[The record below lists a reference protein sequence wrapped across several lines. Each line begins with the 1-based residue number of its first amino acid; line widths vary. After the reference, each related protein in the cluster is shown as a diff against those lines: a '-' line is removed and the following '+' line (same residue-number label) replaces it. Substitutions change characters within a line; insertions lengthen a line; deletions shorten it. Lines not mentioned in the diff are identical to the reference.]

1 MTVDTTSPGQR
12 MPVPPHRD
20 TLARRG
26 SITLSRH
33 PRLRLTLMLFA
44 PLPWLG
50 LIYIL
55 ALAAL
60 LITALLITALWTVDS
75 FTGTITRS

>member
-1 MTVDTTSPGQR
+1 MTGDTASPGQR

-33 PRLRLTLMLFA
+33 PRLRLTLMLST
-44 PLPWLG
+44 PLLWLG
-50 LIYIL
+50 LI
-55 ALAAL
+55 
-60 LITALLITALWTVDS
+60 
-75 FTGTITRS
+75 